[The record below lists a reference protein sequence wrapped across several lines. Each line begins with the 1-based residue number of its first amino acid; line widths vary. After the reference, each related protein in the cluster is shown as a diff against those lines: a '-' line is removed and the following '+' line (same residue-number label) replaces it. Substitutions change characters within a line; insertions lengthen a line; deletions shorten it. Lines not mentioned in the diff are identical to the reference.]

1 MGGHAVEMGV
11 GVGVQFGVVKIAT
24 LCGVAL
30 TGPIGWLI
38 FGTGAV
44 TAGIASYYASK
55 WYKRR
60 VCGGRLVAQRCA
72 SDSGDMLA
80 WWAARGRNQVVFGR
94 VYRDTIKPSIKC
106 AVPSKSIDSFIGF
119 YKNLLNN
126 IFDFGEAINVSGY
139 QISDFGLVLTYE
151 HIKRTFITGL
161 NTFY

>member
-80 WWAARGRNQVVFGR
+80 WWAASKLGLQDPDAPLDAVRLDRAFRRVVFPVHPDR
-94 VYRDTIKPSIKC
+94 NNSPDATRETQ
-106 AVPSKSIDSFIGF
+106 
-119 YKNLLNN
+119 LLV
-126 IFDFGEAINVSGY
+126 AAR
-139 QISDFGLVLTYE
+139 QILQQRAESQ
-151 HIKRTFITGL
+151 
-161 NTFY
+161 